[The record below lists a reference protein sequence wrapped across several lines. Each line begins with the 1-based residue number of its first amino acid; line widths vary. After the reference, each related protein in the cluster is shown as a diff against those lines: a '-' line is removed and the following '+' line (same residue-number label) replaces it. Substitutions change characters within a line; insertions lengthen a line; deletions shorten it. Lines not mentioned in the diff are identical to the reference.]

1 METRATFNRHLKKD
15 LLLILVSV
23 LGAIAISKSGLLA
36 DVLQVS
42 VEVEFLGA
50 FVAGI
55 LFTSLFTTPLA
66 AAIFLALAPEMST
79 PVLVIVGASGA
90 LLGDLFLF
98 GLIRHTFAAD
108 VEYLLRSRSHRRYF
122 ALFHRRM
129 FRWIIPFV
137 GAIIIASPLPD
148 ELGIALMGVSDM
160 KISTLATISFV
171 MNALGI
177 ALVSLAA

>member
-42 VEVEFLGA
+42 VAVEFLGA
-50 FVAGI
+50 FVAGL

-90 LLGDLFLF
+90 LLVDLFLF